1 MDNNTLNGFEV
12 FSSFNPNIGGTE
24 VSKDINARDDEDTR
38 NDLFNLGDAAEELS
52 DEDLEALRG
61 KKTIKEE
68 VEEEDEEDEEVVK
81 EEPKKS
87 TKSKKETTKTTKTE
101 PIEKETETND
111 EDETEEEQH
120 EDSEVITTF
129 FNALSEKMG
138 WELDEEDD
146 VPSTAEE
153 LIEYFQE
160 VIEESSVPQYA
171 NDEVA
176 KLDEFV
182 RNGGDIRD
190 YFSIDADLDLD
201 NIDIEE
207 DELNQKA
214 VIKEFLKE
222 KGFSAK
228 QIDKKLAK
236 YEDAGLLSDEAEDAL
251 EALREIKEEKKEQLL
266 AEQKKAAEEAKKGQQ
281 VFFDNVVNE
290 IKGLDSIRGIAIPKK
305 DKQQLL
311 EYIFRPEADGKTR
324 YQKDY
329 SKSVKNLIES
339 AYFTMKGDTL
349 LASAQK
355 EGKKKAIDSFKNSL
369 KNNSGV
375 SKRSQKQI
383 KRNEDDGTMWSSF
396 TRQLR
401 VA

>member
-1 MDNNTLNGFEV
+1 MDSNTLNGFEV
-12 FSSFNPNIGGTE
+12 FSGFSHNVGEKEI
-24 VSKDINARDDEDTR
+24 SKDINIKETEYID
-38 NDLFNLGDAAEELS
+38 NKLDLDGFGEELS
-52 DEDLEALRG
+52 DEELDALRG
-61 KKTIKEE
+61 KGKEE
-68 VEEEDEEDEEVVK
+68 TVEEEEEEQ
-81 EEPKKS
+81 EEPKKPTKAKKES
-87 TKSKKETTKTTKTE
+87 TKETKSK
-101 PIEKETETND
+101 EKI
-111 EDETEEEQH
+111 EEQST
-120 EDSEVITTF
+120 EDTEDDNDNEEHTTEDPADTEVITSF

-138 WELDEEDD
+138 WELDDEDE

-190 YFSIDADLDLD
+190 YFSIDADLDLE
-201 NIDIEE
+201 NINIEE
-207 DELNQKA
+207 DELSQKA

-222 KGFSAK
+222 KGFSSK
-228 QIDKKLAK
+228 QIDKKISK

-266 AEQKKAAEEAKKGQQ
+266 AEQKKVAEESKKQQQ

-311 EYIFRPEADGKTR
+311 EYIFRPESDGKTR

-329 SKSVKNLIES
+329 AKSVKNLIES

-375 SKRSQKQI
+375 SKRSQKQTR
-383 KRNEDDGTMWSSF
+383 RNEDDGTMWSSF